1 LPSISSYSIIIIDFE
16 PAFGRGY
23 LMAILVLK
31 KHPATRAAHY
41 LYLIPFLLTLHPLLV
56 NFRAVD
62 MIIYAAGLAL
72 VVFLVIYGN
81 RQPLLRSESDGLN
94 LYLHYRHNAEYHPY
108 SQMLGYRRLTANR
121 LSLES
126 SNHSPV
132 ILNLTKHD
140 VDQLVIKLEEE
151 QVHAIE

>member
-1 LPSISSYSIIIIDFE
+1 
-16 PAFGRGY
+16 
-23 LMAILVLK
+23 MASLILK
-31 KHPATRAAHY
+31 KRPLTRAAHY
-41 LYLIPFLLTLHPLLV
+41 LYLTPFLPTLHPLLV
-56 NFRAVD
+56 NFRTAD

-72 VVFLVIYGN
+72 VFFLVVYGN

-108 SQMLGYRRLTANR
+108 SQMRGYRRLAANR

-126 SNHSPV
+126 LNHSPV

-140 VDQLVIKLEEE
+140 VDQLIIRLEEE
-151 QVHAIE
+151 QVHVIE